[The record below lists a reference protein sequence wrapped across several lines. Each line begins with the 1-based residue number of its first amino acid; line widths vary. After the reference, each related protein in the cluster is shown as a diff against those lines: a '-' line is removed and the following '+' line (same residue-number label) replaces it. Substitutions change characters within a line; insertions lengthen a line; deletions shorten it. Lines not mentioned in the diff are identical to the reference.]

1 MPGYLDTIK
10 QYGGVFAKGLML
22 QMAPGIAG
30 GIINEL
36 FHQWKVDR
44 AKVTLDVQHNRSL
57 WEDMKPEQRK
67 QLNSLSKR
75 IGNLDFIT
83 TDLVITS
90 IKKDFPLVASLFLGW
105 PEAQEWLERQI
116 EDLKKQASSE
126 II

>member
-1 MPGYLDTIK
+1 MRDYLDTIK

-44 AKVTLDVQHNRSL
+44 AKVTQDVQHNRSL

-105 PEAQEWLERQI
+105 PKVQEWLERQI
-116 EDLKKQASSE
+116 EYLKKQASSE